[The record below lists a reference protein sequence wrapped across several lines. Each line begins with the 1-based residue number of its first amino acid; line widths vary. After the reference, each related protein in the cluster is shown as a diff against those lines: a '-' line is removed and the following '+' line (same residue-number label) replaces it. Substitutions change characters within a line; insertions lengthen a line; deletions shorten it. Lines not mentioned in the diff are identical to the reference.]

1 MDTDVVQ
8 RWTRSPVTMLTGVLA
23 VVYGL
28 GVAFGDSVGL
38 TGGALQTWMWVGAVV
53 IGVLFVASLITAARR
68 PPTRA

>member
-38 TGGALQTWMWVGAVV
+38 TGE
-53 IGVLFVASLITAARR
+53 RCR
-68 PPTRA
+68 PGCGSERS

>member
-1 MDTDVVQ
+1 MDSDVVQ
-8 RWTRSPVTMLTGVLA
+8 RWTRSPVTMLTGALA

-28 GVAFGDSVGL
+28 GFAFGDSVGL

-53 IGVLFVASLITAARR
+53 IGVLFVASLIAAARR